1 MIKLY
6 LSAVLILLGF
16 LGKAQECE
24 GTFVFNHQSDMDA
37 FLINNP
43 GCTSII
49 GDVFIEPQNN
59 GGPDDLLSVD
69 GLQNITHIVGN
80 LSIGFQGNDIDFTL
94 SFASFSNL
102 ESVSGLIF
110 VGDYAS
116 QPHIVSLTGFE
127 SLTFCEELFI
137 QDCYGIESL
146 EPFYQLE
153 QTTGIACV
161 WTYSIPKSISL
172 TNLFPNLTDVSG
184 GIAFEG
190 ASYPEFTG
198 FDNLMSADA
207 ISISGYDSFANESIE
222 NFDAFPELLSCF
234 SVYIDMDITEMHG
247 FESLSNIT
255 FMSIHVNSQNPYW
268 NFDSLSSAVE
278 IELKNEMSC
287 QSTPTFP
294 ALTELNS
301 AYGGIRTLGLFENV
315 VFSSLQ
321 STGYFDV
328 MGNGSGNGPNTIQC
342 PELIV
347 IHGDLLIAHTE
358 VYEVQFLNNVN
369 TLGAFVSLNSNH
381 NLSLCDQEVLCYK
394 IANESSSVFIYDNAP
409 GCYDLSEASS
419 NCNFSTAQ
427 GIVFIDLNCDGILND
442 QDYNYPQTVILQ
454 NQNGVAVEI
463 YNPGQVY
470 SLPLTQGSQ
479 VITCVAPDGYTTNN
493 TYTYLEN
500 DPGSFIDQNY
510 ALCPEPNLNNIEL
523 VIVPEQS
530 PRPGFSNNYFIRL
543 TNLGINEATAQ
554 IDLDFSSAP
563 GMSVQSVS
571 GNGAI
576 NGNIVTWTTPSLG
589 AFAMA
594 TYYIECVVNAT
605 VPLGEIYT
613 ITGTANITF
622 PMGNDSYPDNNQ
634 SVVTQ
639 TVIGSYDP
647 NDISVHRTDIPVEEI
662 NTGDPITL
670 DYLIRFQNTGTAEAI
685 NVRIENPLSSL
696 LDVSTLQVLSS
707 SHDYEIEIHDNS
719 TLHWKFDDI
728 YLPDS
733 ATNALASQG
742 YVLYRIKTQSGLGLT
757 DSIHN
762 HAEIYFDFNEPVITN
777 TAITSFYECPTNT
790 QIIGPLTTCADET
803 IILTC
808 NSEYDQYAWTMD
820 GMSLS
825 ESSELQMA
833 DITAGT
839 YTIVLSATSQFCEAE
854 VEHILVVHTVPT
866 APVITQNITT
876 LSASGSGEFHWQ
888 LNGEDLATTNSTV
901 EMTESG
907 VYSVFVVENGCP
919 SAQTSGQFIMSS
931 TSEHALKNEFTV
943 YPQPANDEIFITHNT
958 SRSGAYTIEIH
969 DLSGRLLFQSNM
981 NNSTLR
987 IDCSPFETG
996 LYMCSI
1002 KNELNKNVSQYKLIV
1017 Q

>member
-1 MIKLY
+1 VSTFLNTLDIEKRNIATFLSSNHAVSLSTKKRDLTPKSNIFVPCVEFSLFLSPIYQTHFNMIKLY

-69 GLQNITHIVGN
+69 GLQNISIGYFN
-80 LSIGFQGNDIDFTL
+80 AFNNLQSCEMLSILQLEIEEMFGFEL
-94 SFASFSNL
+94 L
-102 ESVSGLIF
+102 ESVTMLTLS
-110 VGDYAS
+110 VNS
-116 QPHIVSLTGFE
+116 TQPYWEFPSLTEVQSIELNNEYFCAHTPPFVSLGSVPYTISVTGNFGAIHFPTLQFMGGLHVMGTSQVGSINSIEMESLAVIPGDFSIFHTQVSELAFLE
-127 SLTFCEELFI
+127 SLTEESLWSFI
-137 QDCYGIESL
+137 QIG
-146 EPFYQLE
+146 
-153 QTTGIACV
+153 GN
-161 WTYSIPKSISL
+161 
-172 TNLFPNLTDVSG
+172 TNLSYCAYEILCSR
-184 GIAFEG
+184 IASNPSYFTIFLNAEG
-190 ASYPEFTG
+190 C
-198 FDNLMSADA
+198 N
-207 ISISGYDSFANESIE
+207 SIE
-222 NFDAFPELLSCF
+222 EIAANC
-234 SVYIDMDITEMHG
+234 I
-247 FESLSNIT
+247 
-255 FMSIHVNSQNPYW
+255 NPKM
-268 NFDSLSSAVE
+268 
-278 IELKNEMSC
+278 IG
-287 QSTPTFP
+287 
-294 ALTELNS
+294 S
-301 AYGGIRTLGLFENV
+301 AYADFNCDGVFNNNDAVFPGTIVLEN
-315 VFSSLQ
+315 Q
-321 STGYFDV
+321 
-328 MGNGSGNGPNTIQC
+328 
-342 PELIV
+342 
-347 IHGDLLIAHTE
+347 
-358 VYEVQFLNNVN
+358 
-369 TLGAFVSLNSNH
+369 
-381 NLSLCDQEVLCYK
+381 DQEVMNVIGSSGNFVVFLEQGTQT
-394 IANESSSVFIYDNAP
+394 ISAVTPQGFLPANPYTYTINGNEVF
-409 GCYDLSEASS
+409 
-419 NCNFSTAQ
+419 T
-427 GIVFIDLNCDGILND
+427 D
-442 QDYNYPQTVILQ
+442 QDY
-454 NQNGVAVEI
+454 A
-463 YNPGQVY
+463 
-470 SLPLTQGSQ
+470 
-479 VITCVAPDGYTTNN
+479 
-493 TYTYLEN
+493 
-500 DPGSFIDQNY
+500 F
-510 ALCPEPNLNNIEL
+510 CPEANLHN
-523 VIVPEQS
+523 VQVTVFSMDQ
-530 PRPGFSNNYFIRL
+530 PRPGYSVTYYVQV
-543 TNLGINEATAQ
+543 TNLGAYTEDVELSFNASAAQ
-554 IDLDFSSAP
+554 GLEIFGADQE
-563 GMSVQSVS
+563 GVVS
-571 GNGAI
+571 GNL
-576 NGNIVTWTTPSLG
+576 VTWQLSAMHPFQQTTCLVFTQVGVDVETGSAFSIDASAQLTSLG
-589 AFAMA
+589 
-594 TYYIECVVNAT
+594 V
-605 VPLGEIYT
+605 L
-613 ITGTANITF
+613 
-622 PMGNDSYPDNNQ
+622 DSYPQNNNYNLYQ
-634 SVVTQ
+634 LVWDSF
-639 TVIGSYDP
+639 DP
-647 NDISVHRTDIPVEEI
+647 NDITVDRTDIPVEEI

-762 HAEIYFDFNEPVITN
+762 HAEIYFDFNAPVITN

-825 ESSELQMA
+825 ASSELQMA
-833 DITAGT
+833 DITAGS

-866 APVITQNITT
+866 APVITQNNTT

-981 NNSTLR
+981 NSSTLR
-987 IDCSPFETG
+987 IDCSAFETG
-996 LYMCSI
+996 LYMCSM
-1002 KNELNKNVSQYKLIV
+1002 KNKLNENVSQYKLIV